1 MYIRSKKD
9 LWKTKR
15 IKAINKVISRSKAK
29 KETTEYYLPEYN
41 RVCVSNAENKQQYKG
56 ENNDNNQ
63 ERR

>member
-15 IKAINKVISRSKAK
+15 IKAMNRIISKSKAK
-29 KETTEYYLPEYN
+29 KETTEHYLAEYN
-41 RVCVSNAENKQQYKG
+41 RVCVSKAENKQQYKG
-56 ENNDNNQ
+56 ECNDNNQ

>member
-15 IKAINKVISRSKAK
+15 IKAMNKIISKSKTK
-29 KETTEYYLPEYN
+29 KETTEHYLAEYN

-56 ENNDNNQ
+56 ENKCQNNT
-63 ERR
+63 

>member
-1 MYIRSKKD
+1 MYIRSKKNM
-9 LWKTKR
+9 WKTKR
-15 IKAINKVISRSKAK
+15 IKAMNRILSRSKAK

>member
-15 IKAINKVISRSKAK
+15 IKAMNRIISKSKTK
-29 KETTEYYLPEYN
+29 KETTEYYLAEYN

-56 ENNDNNQ
+56 ENNGNS
-63 ERR
+63 

>member
-15 IKAINKVISRSKAK
+15 IKAMNRIISRSKAK
-29 KETTEYYLPEYN
+29 KETTEHYLAEYN

-56 ENNDNNQ
+56 ENK
-63 ERR
+63 

>member
-9 LWKTKR
+9 SWKSKR
-15 IKAINKVISRSKAK
+15 IKAMNRILSKSKAK

-56 ENNDNNQ
+56 ENNA
-63 ERR
+63 

>member
-1 MYIRSKKD
+1 MYIRSKKN

-15 IKAINKVISRSKAK
+15 IKAMNRILSRSKAK

>member
-1 MYIRSKKD
+1 MYIRSKKN

-15 IKAINKVISRSKAK
+15 IKAMNRILSKSKAK

-41 RVCVSNAENKQQYKG
+41 RICVSNAENKQQYKG

>member
-15 IKAINKVISRSKAK
+15 IKAMNRIISKSKAK
-29 KETTEYYLPEYN
+29 KETTEHYLPEYN

-56 ENNDNNQ
+56 ENNGNT
-63 ERR
+63 

>member
-15 IKAINKVISRSKAK
+15 IKAMNRIISKSKAK
-29 KETTEYYLPEYN
+29 KETTEHYLAEYN

-56 ENNDNNQ
+56 ENND
-63 ERR
+63 ETIYRK

>member
-15 IKAINKVISRSKAK
+15 IKAMNRIISKSKTK
-29 KETTEYYLPEYN
+29 KETTEHYLAEYN

>member
-15 IKAINKVISRSKAK
+15 IKAMNKIISKSKTK
-29 KETTEYYLPEYN
+29 KETTEHYLAEYN

-56 ENNDNNQ
+56 ENNGNS
-63 ERR
+63 

>member
-15 IKAINKVISRSKAK
+15 IKAMNRIISKSKAK
-29 KETTEYYLPEYN
+29 KETTQHYLAEYN

-56 ENNDNNQ
+56 ENNDQ
-63 ERR
+63 TIYRK

>member
-15 IKAINKVISRSKAK
+15 IKAMNRIISKSKTK

-41 RVCVSNAENKQQYKG
+41 RVCVSKAENKQQYKG
-56 ENNDNNQ
+56 ENKCQNNT
-63 ERR
+63 

>member
-15 IKAINKVISRSKAK
+15 IKAMNRVISKSKTK
-29 KETTEYYLPEYN
+29 KETTEHYLAEYN

-56 ENNDNNQ
+56 ENNGNT
-63 ERR
+63 

>member
-15 IKAINKVISRSKAK
+15 IKAMNRIISRSQTK
-29 KETTEYYLPEYN
+29 KETTEHYLPEYN

-56 ENNDNNQ
+56 ENNGNS
-63 ERR
+63 